1 MKLTRA
7 VETIITEDDGA
18 SLQRRIVELDEVTG
32 TLHRA
37 MDNSTKDYNLVVAG
51 NKKLGSQQDQ
61 LKHHCENLQAELAQ
75 VRSDTEK
82 QVADLEARVKSAEAR
97 SIDAAAEGEKNL
109 RDFKDGLVRKLEELG
124 QLYADNVRTIEGL
137 CSLMS
142 VEEPSAEDYLRWLLE
157 EAFGLP
163 DMFSGVNE
171 NFATAMIEGA
181 LAMAGDSVDLDVVR
195 VTASESGANVL
206 PARPDVRRAVRAVS
220 KKWWHSFSYNY
231 VLSVICTKLA

>member
-7 VETIITEDDGA
+7 AETIITEDDGA

-97 SIDAAAEGEKNL
+97 SIDAAAKGEKKL
-109 RDFKDGLVRKLEELG
+109 RDFEDGLVRKLEEL
-124 QLYADNVRTIEGL
+124 
-137 CSLMS
+137 C
-142 VEEPSAEDYLRWLLE
+142 
-157 EAFGLP
+157 
-163 DMFSGVNE
+163 
-171 NFATAMIEGA
+171 
-181 LAMAGDSVDLDVVR
+181 
-195 VTASESGANVL
+195 
-206 PARPDVRRAVRAVS
+206 
-220 KKWWHSFSYNY
+220 
-231 VLSVICTKLA
+231 